1 MIVVHKMWTCLV
13 HEQEEAEECYQPFY
27 SLQPQNF
34 GLLCYL
40 FEGFIKYHLDSVS
53 NVSVWK
59 LSSSQPPLG
68 PATERRREAPP
79 MIAGDLSGLSSPRSL
94 SWSLLQHKHTLIV
107 IKNISSDTHTRG
119 HNWQSWQNTDWNCKR
134 QAKSFENLCW
144 WLNFPFLDTNGH
156 QISQY
161 YWNFISPNYLI
172 TGS

>member
-1 MIVVHKMWTCLV
+1 MPCTWTGGSRRMLS
-13 HEQEEAEECYQPFY
+13 AI
-27 SLQPQNF
+27 
-34 GLLCYL
+34 L
-40 FEGFIKYHLDSVS
+40 FSPTSEF
-53 NVSVWK
+53 W
-59 LSSSQPPLG
+59 PPLLFVWG
-68 PATERRREAPP
+68 VYKISFGFRQKCLRLKTLLISAA
-79 MIAGDLSGLSSPRSL
+79 AGHRNWAAAGSSTDDSWRPLWSLLASL
-94 SWSLLQHKHTLIV
+94 SVLELLQHKHTLIV